1 MPELRMGTRQ
11 CEKCKRVLKEE
22 TNFYTYKNGQKMEIC
37 KTCLTMHVDN
47 YDPKTFCWILEKL
60 DMPYVPSEWN
70 VLRDRAYNSDPSKMG
85 PLTVIGKYIS
95 KMRLKKW
102 INLGWN
108 DSERLQQQ
116 EKELEKSRQAEEE
129 RRQQELKLAYENGE
143 ISEAE
148 YRTFTDTADLVK
160 EGFQAS
166 APKQHNVFTGEIV
179 DGMPKS
185 QYMSQEELK
194 EAAGDLSTQLTQ
206 EDRVY
211 LAMKWGRLYSEEEWI
226 ALEKNYT
233 EMCNSFDIQDQDTKN
248 TLILLCKTNLKMNQS
263 MDSNDYEGALKFS
276 RMYDTL
282 RKSANFTAQQNK
294 AKENEEVDCIGR
306 MVVICE
312 REGGI
317 IPKLDVTIPRDQIDV
332 ALADMKNYEKELIQ
346 ADPLILRQIEQYLKI
361 KENFYKR
368 KTDELDAKL
377 GYSNALEVT
386 HEDYSEFNEIYSN
399 YREQDEKT
407 QQGED
412 INESTSTS

>member
-1 MPELRMGTRQ
+1 MPELRVGMKQ
-11 CEKCKRVLKEE
+11 CEKCKKILKEE
-22 TNFYTYKNGQKMEIC
+22 TNFYTYKDGRKMEVC
-37 KTCLTMHVDN
+37 KTCLTMHIDN
-47 YDPKTFCWILEKL
+47 YDPQTFCWILEKL

-70 VLRDRAYNSDPSKMG
+70 VLRDRAYNKDPSKMG
-85 PLTVIGKYIS
+85 PLSVIGKYIS

-102 INLGWN
+102 CNLGWN
-108 DSERLQQQ
+108 DTERLQQEERDA
-116 EKELEKSRQAEEE
+116 EKARQAEEE
-129 RRQQELKLAYENGE
+129 RRQQELKIAYEQGQ

-160 EGFQAS
+160 DGFQA
-166 APKQHNVFTGEIV
+166 APQKQHNVFTGEIV
-179 DGMPKS
+179 DSMPKS

-194 EAAGDLSTQLTQ
+194 EAAGDLSSQLTQ

-226 ALEKNYT
+226 ALEKDYT

-294 AKENEEVDCIGR
+294 AKEKEEVDCIGR
-306 MVVICE
+306 MVAICE

-317 IPKLDVTIPRDQIDV
+317 IPKLDVSEPRDQIDI
-332 ALADMKNYEKELIQ
+332 ALLDVKGYYKDLISS
-346 ADPLILRQIEQYLKI
+346 DPLIVRQIEQYIKI
-361 KENFYKR
+361 KENFYKK
-368 KTDELDAKL
+368 KTDELEAKGESVEL
-377 GYSNALEVT
+377 T
-386 HEDYSEFNEIYSN
+386 HDDYLEFNDIYEN
-399 YREQDEKT
+399 YKKQDEVVSTGGDK
-407 QQGED
+407 D
-412 INESTSTS
+412 ESSNTT